1 MLSAA
6 QVFDAKSAGA
16 SPDAARP
23 HRKLRPQLAAIAV
36 GASTGGP
43 QALVQILRSL
53 AGGKLNAAVLV
64 AIHTPAEFC
73 ESVAVM
79 MGRESGR
86 EVVIPTGPELV
97 RPDVVYMPS
106 GNMHLRLM
114 KRLGAA
120 YVESC
125 AEPHDVRYRPC
136 VDVLFDSAAYVYGP
150 RLMAVVLTGMGAD
163 GLEGARMVNASGGCV
178 LAQKLETCVVE
189 SMPSAVISAG
199 LAQKSDTPEDI
210 AAHILLRTGTQVNA
224 R

>member
-1 MLSAA
+1 LLKPA
-6 QVFDAKSAGA
+6 QAFDAQGAGA

-23 HRKLRPQLAAIAV
+23 HRRLRPQLAAIAV

-43 QALVQILRSL
+43 QALVQILRTL
-53 AGGKLNAAVLV
+53 AGGKLDAALLI
-64 AIHTPAEFC
+64 AIHTPAEFSQ
-73 ESVAVM
+73 SVAVM
-79 MGRESGR
+79 MGRVSGR
-86 EVVIPTGPELV
+86 EVVVPTSPELV
-97 RPDVVYMPS
+97 RPDVIYMPS

-125 AEPHDVRYRPC
+125 AAPHDVRYRPC
-136 VDVLFDSAAYVYGP
+136 IDVLFDSAAYVYGP
-150 RLMAVVLTGMGAD
+150 ALMAVVLTGMGAD
-163 GLEGARMVNASGGCV
+163 GLEGARVVSASGGCV

-199 LAQKSDTPEDI
+199 LAQRGDTPDGI
-210 AAHILLRTGTQVNA
+210 AAHILLRTGSHAHA